1 MSSCDRPGLDPP
13 DLALS
18 RYSARAERGR
28 FKKKTILGA
37 GGSRPEAPLA
47 VFFLDDRESP
57 VPRAPQAAGGAE
69 IKSSSQLRTQM
80 CAWAR
85 EHAAQTP
92 ALATEFAISPQ
103 CCVLRSP
110 RKRPSQRPRPL
121 LAAAANPR
129 TPPHPHS
136 PSLPHSHQSK
146 PPSVCLSCCGLGYA
160 CMGDTCCGISG
171 RNRPQ
176 PRETPP
182 DRPPPSNLDLG
193 DDGPSA
199 ISLTPAAA
207 FPRHHRSTK

>member
-1 MSSCDRPGLDPP
+1 M
-13 DLALS
+13 ALS
-18 RYSARAERGR
+18 LKTRNFNFGDPTTPRTPSSRSSRDQVVFSTPYTNVRMGARARCTNTGLSNR
-28 FKKKTILGA
+28 I
-37 GGSRPEAPLA
+37 
-47 VFFLDDRESP
+47 RELS
-57 VPRAPQAAGGAE
+57 A
-69 IKSSSQLRTQM
+69 
-80 CAWAR
+80 
-85 EHAAQTP
+85 
-92 ALATEFAISPQ
+92 
-103 CCVLRSP
+103 VLRSP
-110 RKRPSQRPRPL
+110 QKRPSQRPRPL

-182 DRPPPSNLDLG
+182 DRPPPSDLDLG